1 VYGRVTRRHAAIPPF
16 TSVAAAAD
24 DCIVYVSFIL
34 LGAVSMLL
42 GGAALVRPGL
52 MIRFR
57 TEWARLLTWP
67 FMHGRV
73 LGGEIDPH
81 DQSQRLV
88 TRAIGVLF
96 VIVGAGIIVGGI
108 RGPN

>member
-1 VYGRVTRRHAAIPPF
+1 MYGRVNGDTRPNPL
-16 TSVAAAAD
+16 TSVDAVAD
-24 DCIVYVSFIL
+24 DSVMNVSFIL
-34 LGAVSMLL
+34 LGAVSLLL

-57 TEWARLLTWP
+57 TEWARLLTQP

-96 VIVGAGIIVGGI
+96 VIVGAGSIVGGI

>member
-1 VYGRVTRRHAAIPPF
+1 
-16 TSVAAAAD
+16 
-24 DCIVYVSFIL
+24 
-34 LGAVSMLL
+34 
-42 GGAALVRPGL
+42 
-52 MIRFR
+52 
-57 TEWARLLTWP
+57 
-67 FMHGRV
+67 MHGRV

-96 VIVGAGIIVGGI
+96 VIVGAGFIVGGI